1 MNTDKIFD
9 ELLILKFREGDTKA
23 FELLINR
30 WNKKLISFAYKIT
43 HDMESAHDIA
53 QESWIS
59 IHKCLGRLQ
68 EPSKFSSWAFRI
80 AYNKSMDYLR
90 QEKKQNQTELLPD
103 HEELTTNESDIDNWS
118 TVSSLMEHLPI
129 QHKTILVLFYLEKQS
144 IKEIAVILELPE
156 GTVKSR
162 IFYARE
168 LLKRKYKE
176 VQNEKF

>member
-1 MNTDKIFD
+1 MNPDKIFD
-9 ELLILKFREGDTKA
+9 ELLILKCQEGDGKA
-23 FELLINR
+23 FELIIKR

-43 HDMESAHDIA
+43 RDLDSAHDIA

-59 IHKCLGRLQ
+59 IHKGLRKLQ

-80 AYNKSMDYLR
+80 TYNKSMDYLR
-90 QEKKQNQTELLPD
+90 YEKKQNQTELLTD
-103 HEELTTNESDIDNWS
+103 HEALTVNEIDDDGWT
-118 TVSSLMEHLPI
+118 TVSSLIENLPI
-129 QHKTILVLFYLEKQS
+129 QHKTILLLFYLEKQS
-144 IKEIAVILELPE
+144 IKEIAIILELPE

-176 VQNEKF
+176 VKNEKF